1 MTAQQKGLILALL
14 VAVAM
19 RPVLALAGTQ
29 LATPI
34 EATPLLSLAE
44 PAPTLP
50 RFGLSR
56 EQFRFLPAPDYVV
69 IGGRPSIE
77 VILPSGRIRAP
88 EKANLNGEGG
98 LRRAATGEGKRRG

>member
-1 MTAQQKGLILALL
+1 MTTQQKGLILALL

-44 PAPTLP
+44 PAPTPP
-50 RFGLSR
+50 RIGPSQGPFC
-56 EQFRFLPAPDYVV
+56 FLPAPDSVV
-69 IGGRPSIE
+69 IGGRPLIE
-77 VILPSGRIRAP
+77 VILPSGRNRPP

-98 LRRAATGEGKRRG
+98 LTRAATGEGKRRG